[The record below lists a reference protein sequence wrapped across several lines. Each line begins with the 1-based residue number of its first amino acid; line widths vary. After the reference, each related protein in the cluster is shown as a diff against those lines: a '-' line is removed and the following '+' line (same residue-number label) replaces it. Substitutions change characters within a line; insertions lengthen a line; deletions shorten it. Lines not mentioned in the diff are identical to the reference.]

1 MEQLSWLP
9 AATRKLIDQTVA
21 ALSGALGE
29 DLEAAALIGNA
40 MNPARGDRARN
51 PEIIALAPAPRLADL
66 APIARALHDVMVAG
80 ARVRLL
86 SRLEL
91 HRSCDVFTLEIA
103 EWRARHHLLHGA
115 DIFENLTWTPA
126 EMRHSLETELRG
138 ISRRIRNRVLAGVA
152 TDGARDD
159 PQQAVRDGIDR
170 LLVAAYHALGLL
182 GEEQP
187 AEESAVLRAFAAR
200 VGGDAE
206 PLQRHLTAAR
216 TGHALSNPIVALGEL
231 LAIVEPAIVMIDAWK
246 PAEKSS

>member
-9 AATRKLIDQTVA
+9 APTRKLIDQTVA
-21 ALSGALGE
+21 ALSGALGN
-29 DLEAAALIGNA
+29 DLESAALVGNA
-40 MNPARGDRARN
+40 MSPARADRARF
-51 PEIIALAPAPRLADL
+51 PEIIALAPAPRLLADL

-91 HRSCDVFTLEIA
+91 NRSCDVFTLEIA
-103 EWRARHHLLHGA
+103 EWKARHHLLHGT
-115 DIFENLTWTPA
+115 DIFEKLTWTPA
-126 EMRHSLETELRG
+126 DMRHSLETELRG

-170 LLVAAYHALGLL
+170 LLVAAYHGLGLL
-182 GEEQP
+182 GEEPP
-187 AEESAVLRAFAAR
+187 AEEPALLKAFAAR

-206 PLQRHLTAAR
+206 PLQKHLTAAR
-216 TGHALSNPIVALGEL
+216 TGHALSDPIAALSEL
-231 LAIVEPAIVMIDAWK
+231 LAIVEPAIVAIDAWK
-246 PAEKSS
+246 PEA